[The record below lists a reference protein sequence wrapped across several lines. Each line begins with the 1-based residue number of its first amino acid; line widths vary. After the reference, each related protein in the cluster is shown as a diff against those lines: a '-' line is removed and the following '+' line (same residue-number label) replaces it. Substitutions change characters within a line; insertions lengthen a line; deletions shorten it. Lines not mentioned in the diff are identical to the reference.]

1 MSSLE
6 GVDERK
12 RAEEERRAAREQ
24 ILKVVFTSEA
34 RQRLT
39 NVRMVKPDIA
49 RLVEDQV
56 VQLASTGKLTRP
68 ISDEEL
74 KSILG
79 NLQQPK
85 REFKIKWV

>member
-1 MSSLE
+1 LSSLE